1 MTRDRA
7 VLLCAALLCAPRAV
21 ALGQDASPYLY
32 LHHPLYAEIDLLLE
46 RGVLRGLSPVV
57 RPYRRGDIARAVQ
70 RADTSRASAAERGW
84 LARLRRE
91 LRPEFAALEQT
102 GSGERTRVAAEGV
115 VSVTA
120 RTHAHR
126 DLFRPEQ
133 AGRADLAGEL
143 DLRVAFPGAA
153 GESHL
158 RSDNYYWHDPQVVS
172 RVTANTSRARA
183 EDAYLE
189 LQGRYA
195 RLLVGRLYRN
205 WAPSRVQS
213 TVLSDYAYSF
223 DQVALRAG
231 TDKLNLTLIA
241 ARLDDYPGD
250 VRRYLALHRFDWQPS
265 ADLALYVVEGVLYG
279 GVGRDFELEFLNP
292 LSFWFHENTNERIY
306 RGVTNNNSL
315 LALGFWWRARRGFIA
330 YADVMLDDVRLNS
343 GAPNGLRYAFC
354 GGLVFPHLARSAVGR
369 VGYAQVSSL
378 AYRTFADF
386 ERYTF
391 RELGLGWDIADA
403 ELYSAE
409 ADFFP
414 AAGVR
419 VGPRLAVLRRGE
431 GDFRQPFPANF
442 DSLPRVLT
450 GIVETTVRFAVAGG
464 LHLGPGLSLE
474 WDAGTNLVVNRG
486 HVRDRSLTQFV
497 GRLGV
502 RVALG
507 RAGSVE

>member
-1 MTRDRA
+1 MTRNRA

-32 LHHPLYAEIDLLLE
+32 LHHPLYAEIDLLIE

-57 RPYRRGDIARAVQ
+57 RPYRRGDIARAV
-70 RADTSRASAAERGW
+70 RDADTSGASGAERGW

-91 LRPEFAALEQT
+91 LRPELEALE
-102 GSGERTRVAAEGV
+102 GGGERTRVAAEGI
-115 VSVTA
+115 VSVTG

-126 DLFRPEQ
+126 DLLRPEK
-133 AGRADLAGEL
+133 AGRADLAGEV
-143 DLRVAFPGAA
+143 DLRAAFPGVVA
-153 GESHL
+153 ESRL
-158 RSDNYYWHDPQVVS
+158 RSDNYYWHDPQVAS
-172 RVTANTSRARA
+172 RVTANTFRARA

-205 WAPSRVQS
+205 WAPARLPG

-231 TDKLNLTLIA
+231 TEKLSLTLIA

-250 VRRYLALHRFDWQPS
+250 VRRYLALHRLDWQPS
-265 ADLALYVVEGVLYG
+265 PDLALYVVEGVLYA

-292 LSFWFHENTNERIY
+292 LSFWFHDSVNERVY
-306 RGVTNNNSL
+306 RSVTNNNSQ
-315 LALGFWWRARRGFIA
+315 LALGFWWRPRPSIIA
-330 YADVMLDDVRLNS
+330 YGDFMLDDIRLNS
-343 GAPNGLRYAFC
+343 DGRNGLRYAFYA
-354 GGLVFPHLARSAVGR
+354 GLVFPRLARSAVGR

-391 RELGLGWDIADA
+391 RELGLGWDVADA

-414 AAGVR
+414 VAGVR

-450 GIVETTVRFAVAGG
+450 GIVETTVRFGVAGG
-464 LHLGPGLSLE
+464 LRLGPGLSLN
-474 WDAGTNLVVNRG
+474 WDAGPNFVWNRG
-486 HVRDRSLTQFV
+486 HVRDRSITQLV

-502 RVALG
+502 RAALG
-507 RAGSVE
+507 RAASLE